1 MSRASV
7 EFRELCRCAQNL
19 RGDIVFYDKFAQLC
33 KQRGVSPSK
42 AAVDAGISKSLVTKW
57 RVNNIQVPS
66 PEVLQK
72 VSAYFSVPISDLLEE
87 KKLFITQDEE
97 LDEYLEMLRT
107 RPECRVLFSLTKDA
121 TKTDVEK
128 AVAIIEALRNTEK
141 KGL

>member
-1 MSRASV
+1 M
-7 EFRELCRCAQNL
+7 
-19 RGDIVFYDKFAQLC
+19 FYDKFAQLC